1 MKVMKTAFVVC
12 VAWAQLSNAAGL
24 ERRNIDTDFLFAD
37 GMAVDLSAGSVSPSF
52 TATQG
57 GGFAFESGRNV
68 APSFSITTGSFKSEI
83 NDRLDLGIW
92 HTTSGNGVNIDYGS
106 VTGPGMTGAMN
117 SAMNAVTNSGR
128 IKADVSLP
136 TTLLAAKYQM
146 NDNWS
151 LIGGMKYVSVSSG
164 QLMLPMD
171 IDGLDPATGAINPN
185 GDLLIDTTSVW
196 NLGST
201 QGTGAVLGFA
211 YERPDIALRVS
222 IINEAK
228 IDLSVP
234 TTSGGGVAANSNS
247 AASIGDATTLAFQT
261 GIAENTL
268 LFGSVRRS
276 NWANNQITIQTL
288 GGPAT
293 ITDFVDGKNYT
304 LGIGRKF
311 SDKLSGSLSYYYS
324 DGDGNGASE
333 LSPYGETKTVSLG
346 AKYSINDSTDV
357 SFGLSESER
366 GDATTGNFAA
376 KLTGSSV
383 TSFGV
388 KLTHRY

>member
-1 MKVMKTAFVVC
+1 
-12 VAWAQLSNAAGL
+12 
-24 ERRNIDTDFLFAD
+24 
-37 GMAVDLSAGSVSPSF
+37 MAVDLSAGSVSPSF

-57 GGFAFESGRNV
+57 GGFAFEAGRNV

-117 SAMNAVTNSGR
+117 SSMTAVTNSGR

-171 IDGLDPATGAINPN
+171 IDGRDPATGAINPN

-247 AASIGDATTLAFQT
+247 EASIGDATTLAFQT

-293 ITDFVDGKNYT
+293 ITNFVDGKNYT

-324 DGDGNGASE
+324 DGDGDGASE

>member
-1 MKVMKTAFVVC
+1 
-12 VAWAQLSNAAGL
+12 
-24 ERRNIDTDFLFAD
+24 
-37 GMAVDLSAGSVSPSF
+37 
-52 TATQG
+52 
-57 GGFAFESGRNV
+57 
-68 APSFSITTGSFKSEI
+68 
-83 NDRLDLGIW
+83 
-92 HTTSGNGVNIDYGS
+92 
-106 VTGPGMTGAMN
+106 MTGAMN
-117 SAMNAVTNSGR
+117 SSMTAVTNSGR

-171 IDGLDPATGAINPN
+171 IDGRDPATGAINPN

-247 AASIGDATTLAFQT
+247 EASIGDATTLAFQT

-293 ITDFVDGKNYT
+293 ITNFVDGKNYT

-324 DGDGNGASE
+324 DGDGDGASE

-346 AKYSINDSTDV
+346 AKYSMNDSTDV